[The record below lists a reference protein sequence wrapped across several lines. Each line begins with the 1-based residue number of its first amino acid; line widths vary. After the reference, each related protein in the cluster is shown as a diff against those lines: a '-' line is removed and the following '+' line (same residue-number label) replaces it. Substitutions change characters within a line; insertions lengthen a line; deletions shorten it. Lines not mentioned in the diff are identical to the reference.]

1 MLHRMHVK
9 LFCILNF
16 ASSLMSC
23 ISLNS
28 NWLGSNCFD
37 LTNCRMRFLA
47 AKTYFVWDA
56 TQPRC
61 KKKCLFELSS
71 INRKTI
77 PKFCDISLAS
87 HITNLCLNLAL
98 CKFLKD
104 VNITSKCRQQGL
116 KKGLSAFTLEM
127 KRRIK
132 CLDYKMGMADPLEI
146 FLVSR
151 LLKPDWGSFDLR
163 LFS

>member
-1 MLHRMHVK
+1 M
-9 LFCILNF
+9 
-16 ASSLMSC
+16 
-23 ISLNS
+23 
-28 NWLGSNCFD
+28 
-37 LTNCRMRFLA
+37 
-47 AKTYFVWDA
+47 
-56 TQPRC
+56 
-61 KKKCLFELSS
+61 SS

-116 KKGLSAFTLEM
+116 KKGLSAFKLEM

-146 FLVSR
+146 FQVSR
-151 LLKPDWGSFDLR
+151 FLKPD
-163 LFS
+163 

>member
-1 MLHRMHVK
+1 M
-9 LFCILNF
+9 
-16 ASSLMSC
+16 
-23 ISLNS
+23 
-28 NWLGSNCFD
+28 
-37 LTNCRMRFLA
+37 
-47 AKTYFVWDA
+47 
-56 TQPRC
+56 
-61 KKKCLFELSS
+61 SS

-87 HITNLCLNLAL
+87 HITNLCLILAL

-132 CLDYKMGMADPLEI
+132 CLDYKMGMADPAL
-146 FLVSR
+146 S
-151 LLKPDWGSFDLR
+151 
-163 LFS
+163 LFSNCRFKTSPLMTYLSFSVFFEFLNFRMLMAGLCNSLSSSTSAVCRYIHIPS